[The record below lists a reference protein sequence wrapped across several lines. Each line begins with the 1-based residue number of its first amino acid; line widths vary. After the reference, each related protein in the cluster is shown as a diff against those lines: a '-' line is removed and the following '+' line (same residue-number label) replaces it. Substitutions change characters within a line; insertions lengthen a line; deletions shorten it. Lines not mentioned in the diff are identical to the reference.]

1 MKIARFFLVL
11 LLAVATA
18 PAAIAEP
25 KPAKAE
31 AAKALPT
38 KAQPTKTPATRQTLE
53 EAFRGRATGVGRF
66 KSRLAGVDRGFVV
79 TTNGR
84 RSGDHFVL
92 DQHFRFDNGSL
103 DRRTWR
109 FRRTG
114 PNTYVGTR
122 QDVVGEAQVRVED
135 DRIRMS
141 YDLITRGR
149 DGGKLKLHFEDT
161 IRRTGRDTIT
171 NNGVISTLGMNVGS
185 VDVTFQRQKGER
197 RRAKTQETAGR

>member
-1 MKIARFFLVL
+1 MMKIAHS
-11 LLAVATA
+11 LLALMLVAA
-18 PAAIAEP
+18 CDAGVPAAMAQQRSAAE
-25 KPAKAE
+25 KQVEEKAV
-31 AAKALPT
+31 
-38 KAQPTKTPATRQTLE
+38 RQTLE
-53 EAFRGRATGVGRF
+53 EAFRGQAIGVGRF

-79 TTNGR
+79 TTSGR
-84 RSGDHFVL
+84 RSGGHFIL

-122 QDVVGEAQVRVED
+122 QDVVGEALVRVED

-141 YDLITRGR
+141 YDLITRGK
-149 DGGKLKLHFEDT
+149 DGGKLQLHFEDT
-161 IRRTGRDTIT
+161 IRRAGRDIIV

-185 VDVTFQRQKGER
+185 VDVTFKRQKADR
-197 RRAKTQETAGR
+197 KRAKAQETARR

>member
-1 MKIARFFLVL
+1 MKIAHCLLAL
-11 LLAVATA
+11 LLLVAGEAAV
-18 PAAIAEP
+18 PAAMAQQGLAQP
-25 KPAKAE
+25 KPAEGKA
-31 AAKALPT
+31 AG
-38 KAQPTKTPATRQTLE
+38 QTLE
-53 EAFRGRATGVGRF
+53 DAFRGHAVGVGRF

-79 TTNGR
+79 TTSGR
-84 RSGDHFVL
+84 RSGAHFIL
-92 DQHFRFDNGSL
+92 DQHFRFDNGSR

-122 QDVVGEAQVRVED
+122 QDVVGEAQVRVEA

-141 YDLITRGR
+141 YDLITRGK

-161 IRRTGRDTIT
+161 IRRTGRDSIV

-185 VDVTFQRQKGER
+185 VDVTFKRQRGER
-197 RRAKTQETAGR
+197 KRGRSQETAKR

>member
-1 MKIARFFLVL
+1 MKIAHSLLAL
-11 LLAVATA
+11 LLLVAGVSAATA
-18 PAAIAEP
+18 QE
-25 KPAKAE
+25 KPADPSTTSSKAS
-31 AAKALPT
+31 ASS
-38 KAQPTKTPATRQTLE
+38 LE
-53 EAFRGRATGVGRF
+53 EAFRGQAVGVGRF

-79 TTNGR
+79 TTSGR
-84 RSGDHFVL
+84 RSGAHFIL

-141 YDLITRGR
+141 YDLITRGK

-171 NNGVISTLGMNVGS
+171 NNGVISTLGMKVGS
-185 VDVTFQRQKGER
+185 VDVTFKRQKGER
-197 RRAKTQETAGR
+197 KRSRAQETVRR

>member
-1 MKIARFFLVL
+1 MKIAHS
-11 LLAVATA
+11 LLALMMVFACDAGVSSGALAQQKSTPQKA
-18 PAAIAEP
+18 SEP
-25 KPAKAE
+25 K
-31 AAKALPT
+31 AAG
-38 KAQPTKTPATRQTLE
+38 QTLE

-79 TTNGR
+79 TTHGR
-84 RSGDHFVL
+84 RSGGDFIL
-92 DQHFRFDNGSL
+92 DQNFRFDNGSL

-122 QDVVGEAQVRVED
+122 QDVVGEARVRVED

-185 VDVTFQRQKGER
+185 VDVTFKRQKGER
-197 RRAKTQETAGR
+197 KRAKPQETARR